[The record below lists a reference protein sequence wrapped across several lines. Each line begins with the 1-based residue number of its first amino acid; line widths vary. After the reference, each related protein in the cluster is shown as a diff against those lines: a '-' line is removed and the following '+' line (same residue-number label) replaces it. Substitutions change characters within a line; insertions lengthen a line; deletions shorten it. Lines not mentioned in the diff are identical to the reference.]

1 MIIDL
6 GKLEASELSR
16 KIFSV
21 EKVFGELHRTQLQI
35 DRTALSSGGEVPAEA
50 LHGYQR
56 RLLGNLRTEVFDIFD
71 WFTARGHSRSL
82 ETALLPPNL
91 RDYCDHVSSSDVFD
105 FVERSGIPIYGV
117 PRGEI
122 ALQLI
127 EADTI
132 EKRRHLLNRYFF
144 QILDDCET
152 AIAASKANSVAKLRP
167 FAEEALEA
175 TRDGFT
181 KAAQALF
188 TTVLDTLLM
197 NCWKTDLGMKKK
209 LGHRKRNGAVP
220 EKFEELTVREALVW
234 LPVWNSHSEYW
245 PNQNFPAPYE
255 YSRHASVHHVSAAQ
269 YSKRNCVQAAMLVSS
284 IFLSR

>member
-1 MIIDL
+1 MIINLGVLEESDL
-6 GKLEASELSR
+6 RS

-21 EKVFGELHRTQLQI
+21 EKVFGELQRTELQI
-35 DRTALSSGGEVPAEA
+35 HRNAFSSGGQAHAEE
-50 LHGYQR
+50 LHGYQQ

-71 WFTARGHSRSL
+71 WVTARGHTRSI

-91 RDYCDHVSSSDVFD
+91 RDYSDHVSSLDVFD
-105 FVERSGIPIYGV
+105 FVEQSGIPIYGV
-117 PRGEI
+117 PRGGI

-127 EADTI
+127 EADTTQ
-132 EKRRHLLNRYFF
+132 KRRFLLNRYSS
-144 QILDDCET
+144 QILDDCEA
-152 AIAASKANSVAKLRP
+152 AIAASKANSVEKLRP
-167 FAEEALEA
+167 FVEEALEA
-175 TRDGFT
+175 TRAGFT

-197 NCWKTDLGMKKK
+197 NCWKTDIGMKKK
-209 LGHRKRNGAVP
+209 LGHRKRSGAVP
-220 EKFEELTVREALVW
+220 EEFEELTVREALVW

>member
-6 GKLEASELSR
+6 GKLEASDLSR

-21 EKVFGELHRTQLQI
+21 DKVFEELHRTQLQI
-35 DRTALSSGGEVPAEA
+35 DRTTLSSGGEVRADA

-56 RLLGNLRTEVFDIFD
+56 RLLGDF
-71 WFTARGHSRSL
+71 
-82 ETALLPPNL
+82 PPNL
-91 RDYCDHVSSSDVFD
+91 RDYCNHISSSDVSD

-122 ALQLI
+122 AVQLI

-132 EKRRHLLNRYFF
+132 QKRRFLLNRYSS

-152 AIAASKANSVAKLRP
+152 AIAAAKANSVAKLRP
-167 FAEEALEA
+167 FVEEALEA
-175 TRDGFT
+175 TRAGFT

-197 NCWKTDLGMKKK
+197 NCWKTGM
-209 LGHRKRNGAVP
+209 LN
-220 EKFEELTVREALVW
+220 
-234 LPVWNSHSEYW
+234 HSERALYDDLCVVLRLLG
-245 PNQNFPAPYE
+245 E
-255 YSRHASVHHVSAAQ
+255 ERLESA
-269 YSKRNCVQAAMLVSS
+269 
-284 IFLSR
+284 

>member
-6 GKLEASELSR
+6 GKLEASDLSR

-21 EKVFGELHRTQLQI
+21 DKVFEELHRTQLQI
-35 DRTALSSGGEVPAEA
+35 DRTTLSSGGEVRADA

-56 RLLGNLRTEVFDIFD
+56 RLLGDLRTEVFDIFD
-71 WFTARGHSRSL
+71 CLTARGRNRSI
-82 ETALLPPNL
+82 EAVLLPPNP
-91 RDYCDHVSSSDVFD
+91 RDYCDHISSSDVFD

-122 ALQLI
+122 AAQLI

-132 EKRRHLLNRYFF
+132 QKRRSLLNRYSS

-152 AIAASKANSVAKLRP
+152 AIATAKANSVAKLRP
-167 FAEEALEA
+167 FVEEALEA
-175 TRDGFT
+175 TRAGFT

-197 NCWKTDLGMKKK
+197 NCWKTGM
-209 LGHRKRNGAVP
+209 LN
-220 EKFEELTVREALVW
+220 
-234 LPVWNSHSEYW
+234 HSERALYDDLCVVLRLLG
-245 PNQNFPAPYE
+245 E
-255 YSRHASVHHVSAAQ
+255 ERLESA
-269 YSKRNCVQAAMLVSS
+269 
-284 IFLSR
+284 